1 MHNTTPSRCPF
12 LSSKS
17 AIIALAIA
25 AALTSLAPG
34 RASADAPTVIR
45 GASTAVLA
53 IRASI
58 GVRVAAV
65 PTVLENAPE
74 PAKGGFI
81 SDDLLRRATEIINNG
96 IRLGHGSRNGTF
108 YVHAEPQGFGGVVTI
123 RYRR

>member
-1 MHNTTPSRCPF
+1 MQNTTPSRRPV

-34 RASADAPTVIR
+34 RASADSLKVIR

-53 IRASI
+53 IRASV
-58 GVRVAAV
+58 GVRAIAS
-65 PTVLENAPE
+65 PSVLENAPE
-74 PAKGGFI
+74 PAKGGFV
-81 SDDLLRRATEIINNG
+81 SDDLLRKATEIVNNG

-108 YVHAEPQGFGGVVTI
+108 YVHAEPQGFGGVVSI